1 MNKAYNKIDEDMEEK
16 KAKELWDE
24 YRWSILIDGLMI
36 ESIRV

>member
-16 KAKELWDE
+16 KTKELWDE
-24 YRWSILIDGLMI
+24 YTWSILIDGLMI